1 MTVQITEQAQ
11 RPLASQY
18 GVGLG
23 PAADLVLAWRSDPLI
38 HNRFCLVEQ
47 PQFKS

>member
-1 MTVQITEQAQ
+1 MAMQIKEQAQ

-23 PAADLVLAWRSDPLI
+23 PAADLVLAWRSDPL
-38 HNRFCLVEQ
+38 HNHFCMVEQ
-47 PQFKS
+47 PQFQS